1 MIKIEDLKMKIISE
15 NIALR
20 RKFTR
25 MIPPNAVRACHYIKT
40 DESLK
45 LH

>member
-1 MIKIEDLKMKIISE
+1 MIKIEGLKLKMISE

-20 RKFTR
+20 RKFTQ
-25 MIPPNAVRACHYIKT
+25 MIPPNAVSTCHYFKT

-45 LH
+45 LQ